1 MENIETYKTSAS
13 AKVNLF
19 LRVCGRLPNGY
30 HRLYTVMQEIDFS
43 DELIVSIGGEGPSEI
58 VVECEGRSD
67 IDPKKNLC
75 YKAADRFY
83 ASLHNKLDAE
93 GSSDGRYA
101 FPRTVI
107 SLKKNIPSES
117 GMGGGSSDAAS
128 VLIILQEHY
137 GNPFTEE
144 ELGKLAVNVGADV
157 PFFLYGGTCLCERV
171 GEEVTP
177 IASLADLPILIVKP
191 SAGVSTPECFK
202 AIDSAELEEFDGE
215 AYAEYISHLTE
226 QKESPADKLG
236 SFLSGGE
243 LLVNDLQAPAVSA
256 VPQIGKIIEALKDAG
271 APFAAMTGSG
281 SAVFA
286 LFDDEKKAAEVSEAV
301 SSDPR
306 TEDCVVILTKTV

>member
-1 MENIETYKTSAS
+1 M
-13 AKVNLF
+13 
-19 LRVCGRLPNGY
+19 
-30 HRLYTVMQEIDFS
+30 
-43 DELIVSIGGEGPSEI
+43 
-58 VVECEGRSD
+58 
-67 IDPKKNLC
+67 
-75 YKAADRFY
+75 
-83 ASLHNKLDAE
+83 
-93 GSSDGRYA
+93 
-101 FPRTVI
+101 
-107 SLKKNIPSES
+107 
-117 GMGGGSSDAAS
+117 
-128 VLIILQEHY
+128 
-137 GNPFTEE
+137 
-144 ELGKLAVNVGADV
+144 
-157 PFFLYGGTCLCERV
+157 

-256 VPQIGKIIEALKDAG
+256 VPQIGKIIEALRDAG

-306 TEDCVVILTKTV
+306 AEDCVVILTKTV

>member
-1 MENIETYKTSAS
+1 
-13 AKVNLF
+13 
-19 LRVCGRLPNGY
+19 
-30 HRLYTVMQEIDFS
+30 
-43 DELIVSIGGEGPSEI
+43 
-58 VVECEGRSD
+58 
-67 IDPKKNLC
+67 
-75 YKAADRFY
+75 
-83 ASLHNKLDAE
+83 
-93 GSSDGRYA
+93 
-101 FPRTVI
+101 
-107 SLKKNIPSES
+107 
-117 GMGGGSSDAAS
+117 
-128 VLIILQEHY
+128 
-137 GNPFTEE
+137 
-144 ELGKLAVNVGADV
+144 
-157 PFFLYGGTCLCERV
+157 V

-236 SFLSGGE
+236 SFLSGGD

-286 LFDDEKKAAEVSEAV
+286 LFDDEKNATVVSEAV

>member
-1 MENIETYKTSAS
+1 M
-13 AKVNLF
+13 
-19 LRVCGRLPNGY
+19 
-30 HRLYTVMQEIDFS
+30 
-43 DELIVSIGGEGPSEI
+43 SEI
-58 VVECEGRSD
+58 KLTINGKLCTGTQGETILTIAERAGIVIPTLCHNESVAHYGACGLCVVECEGRSD

-107 SLKKNIPSES
+107 RLKKNIPSES

-256 VPQIGKIIEALKDAG
+256 VPFSPCLTMRRRLRKYLK
-271 APFAAMTGSG
+271 
-281 SAVFA
+281 
-286 LFDDEKKAAEVSEAV
+286 
-301 SSDPR
+301 R
-306 TEDCVVILTKTV
+306 